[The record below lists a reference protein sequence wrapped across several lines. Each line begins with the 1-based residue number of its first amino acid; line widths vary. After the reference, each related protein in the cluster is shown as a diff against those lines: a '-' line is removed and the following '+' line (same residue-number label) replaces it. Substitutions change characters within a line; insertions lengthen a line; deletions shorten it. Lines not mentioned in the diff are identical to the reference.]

1 MMAVATSWITGDYRG
16 LARRITLRPH
26 RNNSLRSFLADLF
39 STFTR
44 SVPSG
49 QCLAR
54 RWEGLY
60 ATTSSAGW
68 WSALA
73 MSIKQITLSS
83 VFVADEGA
91 VQTGTSSLLG
101 TGTPEG

>member
-1 MMAVATSWITGDYRG
+1 
-16 LARRITLRPH
+16 
-26 RNNSLRSFLADLF
+26 
-39 STFTR
+39 
-44 SVPSG
+44 
-49 QCLAR
+49 
-54 RWEGLY
+54 
-60 ATTSSAGW
+60 
-68 WSALA
+68 